1 MGMESMNS
9 LVRAC
14 GQLTVADLF
23 LLSLIA
29 SGIDSAGELVER
41 SGMAERT
48 VFKRVRVLCA
58 ESWIQDGRL
67 RVSENPALVQTRRHP
82 HQRGRQVLLTD
93 DGERLLSMVN
103 DLTGQKTPA
112 VA

>member
-1 MGMESMNS
+1 MIPI
-9 LVRAC
+9 VHDC

-29 SGIDSAGELVER
+29 AGTDSTGDLAEA
-41 SGMAERT
+41 SGMPRRT
-48 VFKRVRVLCA
+48 VSKRLRVLCA

-82 HQRGRQVLLTD
+82 HQRGKQLLLTN
-93 DGERLLSMVN
+93 DGERLLAVVN
-103 DLTGQKTPA
+103 SLTKEKTPA
-112 VA
+112 LV

>member
-1 MGMESMNS
+1 MNPD
-9 LVRAC
+9 VRAC

-29 SGIDSAGELVER
+29 GGIDSAGELVKA

-48 VFKRVRVLCA
+48 VFKRLRVLCA
-58 ESWIQDGRL
+58 ESWLQDGRL

-82 HQRGRQVLLTD
+82 HQRGRQLLLTD
-93 DGERLLSMVN
+93 DGERLLSMLN
-103 DLTGQKTPA
+103 ALTGQKTPA

>member
-1 MGMESMNS
+1 MNPY
-9 LVRAC
+9 VRVC

-29 SGIDSAGELVER
+29 GGIDSAGELVKA
-41 SGMAERT
+41 SGMAKRT
-48 VFKRVRVLCA
+48 VFKRLRILCA
-58 ESWIQDGRL
+58 DSWIQDGRL
-67 RVSENPALVQTRRHP
+67 RVSHNPALVQTRRHP

-103 DLTGQKTPA
+103 SLTGEKTPA
-112 VA
+112 VV